1 MEFSETYQKS
11 DFGQVWYYHAEFSKV
26 KFALYVYD
34 DDPTV
39 IYMADVRTDE
49 SIRGQGYGNEILKE
63 AEKRTLEKGYNTIE
77 LQVLDKSWKHEWY
90 RRHGFSD
97 LCYNEDDSNFIW
109 MKKELY

>member
-1 MEFSETYQKS
+1 
-11 DFGQVWYYHAEFSKV
+11 
-26 KFALYVYD
+26 
-34 DDPTV
+34 
-39 IYMADVRTDE
+39 MADVRTDE

-63 AEKRTLEKGYNTIE
+63 AEKHTLEKGYNIIE
-77 LQVLDKSWKHEWY
+77 LQVLDKSWKHDWY